1 MRQRGESVLGCAS
14 VCETQ
19 QDTSA
24 SNKTNHF
31 VNEISRKLIIYP
43 LPCHCFRQSST
54 AGVRK
59 LSCHLLP
66 VNNRKYPEQVLQGGA
81 ARLLLLLLEFLVQ
94 CWPWWIDSSAAF
106 LSLPHDKIR
115 WALSVDLWTL
125 IRLSLAENTISRAA
139 PMRFYWRIF
148 LPFSKMLVK
157 NCIITRCC
165 LHWWLLSVSLCPS
178 SLAATRGN
186 TLSAPCHITALHH
199 LRGDMCLLSVFAF
212 FFFSHRPAALSISS
226 CRFVL
231 PVSQRLTIIVSRNT
245 NKQQLAQN
253 CCMMTVIHHLSAS
266 SRPSEANTPLKL
278 CAAAWNVCVGQ
289 LWLPFI

>member
-1 MRQRGESVLGCAS
+1 MNKLVLLHALIHFARSPDSAGWGPWALTGSVSDTKLRPVLRATPLGVESCYGVIAVPKKHKRAWLRRMRQRGESVLGCAS

-19 QDTSA
+19 QDTQA

-66 VNNRKYPEQVLQGGA
+66 VNNRKYREQVLQGGA

-115 WALSVDLWTL
+115 WALWVDLWTL

-139 PMRFYWRIF
+139 PMRFYRRIF
-148 LPFSKMLVK
+148 LPFSKILPTGPEKVHHHALLPPLIAPL
-157 NCIITRCC
+157 C
-165 LHWWLLSVSLCPS
+165 LSVSFFPCCN
-178 SLAATRGN
+178 TR
-186 TLSAPCHITALHH
+186 
-199 LRGDMCLLSVFAF
+199 
-212 FFFSHRPAALSISS
+212 
-226 CRFVL
+226 
-231 PVSQRLTIIVSRNT
+231 
-245 NKQQLAQN
+245 
-253 CCMMTVIHHLSAS
+253 
-266 SRPSEANTPLKL
+266 
-278 CAAAWNVCVGQ
+278 
-289 LWLPFI
+289 